1 MTTRKKVSNALKYVI
16 VLSAF
21 LGTILGFFTATRDGY
36 SHWTKRL
43 LYFTTQSNLWIGII
57 YLCIIIM
64 LKNKTDE
71 YVKEGFY
78 FCKFSFVV
86 CIFMTGFVFCL
97 FLAPFADQSYHP
109 WSIYSIMAHVITP
122 ILALLDFYLDEYVYD
137 FHFSHIISVIIPPLI
152 YYALAIALGYFNLN
166 FGRGEPYPYFFLK
179 LNSQAGIFGFS
190 INSLQIFGTFWWLL
204 FFSLVMISI
213 GFILIKTHPKM
224 LLKRKSDSA

>member
-1 MTTRKKVSNALKYVI
+1 MLTRQKISSILKNLII
-16 VLSAF
+16 VSAF
-21 LGTILGFFTATRDGY
+21 LSTVFGFLTATRDGY
-36 SHWTKRL
+36 SHWTSRL
-43 LYFTTQSNLWIGII
+43 LYFTTQSNIWIGII
-57 YLCIIIM
+57 YLCI
-64 LKNKTDE
+64 LVLSKTNPNKRLQE
-71 YVKEGFY
+71 SFHH
-78 FCKFSFVV
+78 CKFIFVV
-86 CIFMTGFVFCL
+86 CILMTGFVFCL